1 LDRRHVVIVGAGFGG
16 LSAARSLRDAP
27 LRVTVVDRRNHHLF
41 QPLLYQVATAAL
53 SPGDIAYPIRSILR
67 SQANA
72 EVLLADAVGVDVEKR
87 QLVLSDGRLAYDFL
101 IVATGATHSYFGHAD
116 WEPFAPGL
124 KSLED
129 ALEIR
134 KRILLA
140 FERAERET
148 EPARRRALLTFVL
161 VGAGPTGAELAG
173 AIGEISRRVLVSDF
187 RSIDPREARI
197 LLVEA
202 GPRILP
208 SFSEG
213 LSAKAEASLRELGV
227 EVQKG
232 VPVTAIGPGFV
243 EIGGQRLEAET
254 VLWSAGVA
262 ASPLARSLTAPLD
275 RAGRVLVQA
284 DLTIPA
290 HPEVFVIGDLANFP
304 HQTGQPLPGVAQVAI
319 QQGRQAAENI
329 LRAATGRPLTPFR
342 YRDPGNLAVLGRA
355 AAVAD
360 LPHVKL
366 SGFPAWLVW
375 CFIHILFLI
384 GFRSRF
390 VVMFDWA
397 WAFITY
403 QRGARLIVGDVR
415 RESGEPSP
423 PGRG

>member
-1 LDRRHVVIVGAGFGG
+1 M
-16 LSAARSLRDAP
+16 
-27 LRVTVVDRRNHHLF
+27 RVTVVDRRNHHLF

-53 SPGDIAYPIRSILR
+53 SPGDIAYPVRSILR

-72 EVLLADAVGVDVEKR
+72 EVLLADAEGVDVER
-87 QLVLSDGRLAYDFL
+87 RELVLSDGRLGYDFV
-101 IVATGATHSYFGHAD
+101 IVATGATHSYFGHSD

-148 EPARRRALLTFVL
+148 DPARRRALLTFVL

-208 SFSEG
+208 SFPEG
-213 LSAKAEASLRELGV
+213 LAAKAEASLARLGV
-227 EVQKG
+227 EIRKG

-262 ASPLARSLTAPLD
+262 ASPLARSLKAPLD
-275 RAGRVLVQA
+275 RAGRVLVQP
-284 DLTIPA
+284 DLTIPG
-290 HPEVFVIGDLANFP
+290 HPEVFVIGDLASFP

-329 LRAATGRPLTPFR
+329 LRAATGGPRAPFR

-360 LPHVKL
+360 LPHFKL

-375 CFIHILFLI
+375 CFVHILFLI

-397 WAFITY
+397 WAFFTY

-415 RESGEPSP
+415 RGPGGPAP
-423 PGRG
+423 PHGRS